1 VRALNPIWLS
11 FNGEGLP
18 PITDTEW
25 GWSVQRWCTISLT
38 TREPEVW
45 HRMSSYDPHVER
57 ARQIAD
63 AIDSPDRENTLY
75 EQFYAEW
82 KAWEAEDLTR
92 GMKTFDRAIGR
103 GNDYT
108 GRIVR
113 FVTGGARERQ
123 GPFGGAEA
131 NASRERSKA
140 KRVLRESEPEQIQAL
155 VDDLPDT
162 TVRKLGHAVERAQLS
177 PKHRVRRDEMER
189 EEASIPAA
197 EWKNRQAAAD
207 ELTRPIRQALSGLAG
222 ANIIAALEVACDE
235 VHAADFIDPKVREA
249 IDDLTRDLL
258 QEADIKVALAGL
270 EEGH

>member
-18 PITDTEW
+18 PITDTGR
-25 GWSVQRWCTISLT
+25 GWSVRRWCTMSLT

-75 EQFYAEW
+75 EQFYVEW
-82 KAWEAEDLTR
+82 KAWEAEDPTR
-92 GMKTFDRAIGR
+92 TMEAFDRAIGR
-103 GNDYT
+103 AGNYT
-108 GRIVR
+108 GKIVR
-113 FVTGGARERQ
+113 GVTGTARAPEWNSGSNRRTDV
-123 GPFGGAEA
+123 AT
-131 NASRERSKA
+131 
-140 KRVLRESEPEQIQAL
+140 RVLRESKPDQIQAL
-155 VDDLPDT
+155 VDDLPET
-162 TVRKLGHAVERAQLS
+162 AVRKLGHAVERAQLS

-222 ANIIAALEVACDE
+222 ANVIAALEVACDE
-235 VHAADFIDPKVREA
+235 VEAADFIDPKVRDA
-249 IDDLTRDLL
+249 SDDLINRFRR
-258 QEADIKVALAGL
+258 EMDIKVALAGL
-270 EEGH
+270 EDGH